1 MEFYH
6 LRSFVVVAQTGNL
19 TFAAKQLCTTP
30 PAVSAHIKSLESELK
45 TVLFERSSRG
55 MSITLKGEM
64 LLEKAKIIL
73 DCALDMANCAL
84 ENQNELIGDFKF
96 SINQNPK
103 YLRITELLSNIAEQ
117 FPGISTQLVNF
128 SSGKAIKAIKSG
140 ELDGGFVY
148 GTFPEEFESIEI
160 KKQKIT
166 TISPIEYK
174 VTDDTLMTELAS
186 FPWITMGPDCPF
198 DQFLKQKL
206 GLRFTEISKVN
217 DDNSRLELVKSG
229 LGLSFYELEEAL
241 NYANQNQ
248 LKILDQLDFE
258 AQLYFVVAKNR
269 IDEPVVKA
277 MLQEVR
283 VAWGIKL

>member
-19 TFAAKQLCTTP
+19 TLAAKQLCTTP

-45 TVLFERSSRG
+45 TLLFERSSRG
-55 MSITLKGEM
+55 MSITLKGEI
-64 LLEKAKIIL
+64 LLDKANIIL

-103 YLRITELLSNIAEQ
+103 YLKITDLLSNIAEQ
-117 FPGISTQLVNF
+117 FPGISSHLVNL
-128 SSGKAIKAIKSG
+128 SSGKAIKAIKAG
-140 ELDGGFVY
+140 EIDGGFVY
-148 GTFPEEFESIEI
+148 GIVPPEFQSIEI

-166 TISPIEYK
+166 TISPIEFK
-174 VTDDTLMTELAS
+174 ATDQTLITELAS
-186 FPWITMGPDCPF
+186 FPWITMGLDCPF

-206 GLRFTEISKVN
+206 GPKLTEISKVN

-229 LGLSFYELEEAL
+229 LGLSFYEFEEAL
-241 NYANQNQ
+241 HYANQNQ
-248 LKILDQLDFE
+248 LNILDQLDFE

-283 VAWGIKL
+283 VVWDIKL

>member
-55 MSITLKGEM
+55 MTITVKGKV
-64 LLEKAKIIL
+64 LLDKAEIIL
-73 DCALDMANCAL
+73 ESALDMANCAL

-103 YLRITELLSNIAEQ
+103 FLKITDLLLNVSEQ
-117 FPGISTQLVNF
+117 FPGISTQLVNY
-128 SSGKAIKAIKSG
+128 SSGKAIKAIKAG
-140 ELDGGFVY
+140 EIDGGFIY
-148 GTFPEEFESIEI
+148 GAVPQDFESIEI

-166 TISPIEYK
+166 TIAPVDFVVDNDSLIS
-174 VTDDTLMTELAS
+174 ELVS
-186 FPWITMGPDCPF
+186 YPWITMGQDCPF
-198 DQFLKQKL
+198 DQFLKQSL
-206 GLRFTEISKVN
+206 GDKFSEVSKVN
-217 DDNSRLELVKSG
+217 DDNSRMELVRAG
-229 LGLSFYELEEAL
+229 LGLSFIEFEEAL
-241 NYANQNQ
+241 SDKSQNT
-248 LKILDQLDFE
+248 LKVLQQLDFE
-258 AQLYFVVAKNR
+258 AQLYFVVSKSR
-269 IDEPVVKA
+269 IEEPVVKA

-283 VAWGIKL
+283 IAWDIKL